1 MVSNVRYDAFDHD
14 IGNSMEELSHFQS
27 IIEACFVKGGVF
39 LPASGGSQPD
49 IFVTERVRRQTHDK
63 VVVRAGSRDIV
74 LWGPLSEAECKEVAD
89 RTRVAA
95 ETMLNRVR
103 SDLGGLRRH
112 FSCFSFEKI
121 CRALD
126 NPRNPGL
133 MEQLIASAG
142 QIARTFDL
150 DCRFVKLEYSDA
162 IPVMRAV
169 YDNEIRTAG
178 NCNKQP
184 AARHKQF
191 DNRILWKKML
201 DPAFIEKHFGD
212 RVARFSYLLL
222 LIRIYISVLDGEC
235 QIERDLGELRALI
248 EGASGNQND
257 SLLDDLLV
265 MKLNSDGNP
274 ESICAISASGDL
286 IPSEYILKCVEL
298 WRATFGTRYG
308 LDLSS
313 RKISPRQKTS
323 VSFEAIRRSALR
335 AGRNVA
341 ILMKQGKLSGETR
354 TACNVPLQ
362 RLWGNTP
369 KHLSSHWNQKLKKFE
384 DCTNL
389 RRPGGLSISGRH
401 NFPKW
406 KERPAYAT
414 GHTPRDPSMYRLLAY
429 IGQTSAASGA
439 YSTGDIDGISVDAG
453 ANLVKTSSTRR
464 EFLQG
469 AHRCKI
475 CHLVVLDTLSLLHEP
490 SPNEN
495 LLVHLLYIVARGLPV
510 TTHAVVSEKNGDFT
524 RLQSYEVVEHR
535 PMSSQG
541 VAFLV
546 SEEFKRDCPEAV
558 AALRSIVS
566 LKNSEWRL
574 VTQEAAKKTK
584 RVVDIKTLREL
595 WDWAAASRTLVNS
608 KKVKMVWSN
617 DKPCTM

>member
-1 MVSNVRYDAFDHD
+1 VVSNVRYDAFDHD

-201 DPAFIEKHFGD
+201 DPAFIF
-212 RVARFSYLLL
+212 
-222 LIRIYISVLDGEC
+222 LICFY
-235 QIERDLGELRALI
+235 
-248 EGASGNQND
+248 
-257 SLLDDLLV
+257 
-265 MKLNSDGNP
+265 
-274 ESICAISASGDL
+274 
-286 IPSEYILKCVEL
+286 
-298 WRATFGTRYG
+298 
-308 LDLSS
+308 
-313 RKISPRQKTS
+313 
-323 VSFEAIRRSALR
+323 
-335 AGRNVA
+335 
-341 ILMKQGKLSGETR
+341 
-354 TACNVPLQ
+354 
-362 RLWGNTP
+362 
-369 KHLSSHWNQKLKKFE
+369 
-384 DCTNL
+384 
-389 RRPGGLSISGRH
+389 
-401 NFPKW
+401 
-406 KERPAYAT
+406 
-414 GHTPRDPSMYRLLAY
+414 
-429 IGQTSAASGA
+429 
-439 YSTGDIDGISVDAG
+439 
-453 ANLVKTSSTRR
+453 
-464 EFLQG
+464 
-469 AHRCKI
+469 
-475 CHLVVLDTLSLLHEP
+475 
-490 SPNEN
+490 
-495 LLVHLLYIVARGLPV
+495 
-510 TTHAVVSEKNGDFT
+510 
-524 RLQSYEVVEHR
+524 
-535 PMSSQG
+535 
-541 VAFLV
+541 
-546 SEEFKRDCPEAV
+546 
-558 AALRSIVS
+558 
-566 LKNSEWRL
+566 
-574 VTQEAAKKTK
+574 
-584 RVVDIKTLREL
+584 
-595 WDWAAASRTLVNS
+595 
-608 KKVKMVWSN
+608 
-617 DKPCTM
+617 